1 MRCADLQALLCDY
14 IEGTLTGPER
24 ALVERHLTSCP
35 DCAAMARDAS
45 AALGYLRA
53 VPDLE
58 PPPELVNRIL
68 FQIPTHAAYPT
79 YTHKTLPNWLTA
91 WFRPLLQPRFAMG
104 MAMTILSFSM
114 LARFAGIG
122 PRQLGAAELNPVRL
136 WQSLDDTAHRA
147 WERARKFYLSLRLV
161 YEIQAQLHEWT
172 QQLREQGVALEPAQP
187 EQTQGSRP
195 AEPAGAGSTRPAAT
209 PKSGTGESQQ

>member
-14 IEGTLTGPER
+14 VEGALAAPER
-24 ALVERHLTSCP
+24 MLVERHLDSCP
-35 DCAAMARDAS
+35 ACAAMTREAS
-45 AALGYLRA
+45 AALGFLRS

-58 PPPELVNRIL
+58 PPPLLVNRIL
-68 FQIPTHAAYPT
+68 FQIPARAPSPEHDRSPLAD
-79 YTHKTLPNWLTA
+79 WLTS
-91 WFRPLLQPRFAMG
+91 WLRPLLQPRFAMG

-122 PRQLGAAELNPVRL
+122 PRQLSAAELNPVRL

-161 YEIQAQLHEWT
+161 YEIQTQLHEWS
-172 QQLREQGVALEPAQP
+172 QQLREEAASSGSPAP
-187 EQTQGSRP
+187 ERQDRNP
-195 AEPAGAGSTRPAAT
+195 PLAEPP
-209 PKSGTGESQQ
+209 GESPAPQPPDAGRGDLQP